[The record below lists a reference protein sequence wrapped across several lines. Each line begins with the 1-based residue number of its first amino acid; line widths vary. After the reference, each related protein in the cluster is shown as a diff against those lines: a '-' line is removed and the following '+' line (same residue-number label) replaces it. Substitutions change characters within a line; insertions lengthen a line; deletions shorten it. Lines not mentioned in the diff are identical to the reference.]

1 MSSSRSKLPEAR
13 GVSVIGIFNPET
25 LYEVPP
31 FQRGYAWQDEQVE
44 KLLDDLEKSYV
55 ARPAEPY
62 LLGQTILYEDE
73 SSNRLGI
80 VDGQQRLT
88 TLFLFIAIS
97 VAKLDK
103 RKDRKR
109 ILETKFSTYKLA
121 LLHHE
126 DGAENAIH
134 RLHVSGLGR
143 NFIDL
148 IIPIEDETQNEFV
161 VGDDTA
167 EESGGDFV
175 KIKFPTAENPSEENI
190 ETAYGIINS
199 FLDKNYPETQELF
212 EFLSYVCSRAYVLEL
227 RLGSMSQAIRTFA
240 IMNHRGRELDDAD
253 LIKNLLFEKIKDP
266 TRFNEISVNWDD
278 AQNELFRSRLK
289 RVKSMDFLL
298 GAMIGVATGESISSN
313 DVFDE
318 WIKFLGS
325 EDKALDFA
333 KQLPTKAKYIKNISL
348 GKTLTGEEAK
358 EVFGSYT
365 MKYVQHF
372 EVLLA
377 GEKLNA
383 SSYKTLASIVDARVI
398 LSQFSGE
405 KNQDFERLVH
415 KWAHQINNLRGNVSK
430 AEIVAA
436 SHDVLAKQDV
446 VAAIKRMEDQLD
458 LLDYGTASH
467 RVKIRYFLA
476 RCARV
481 VQDKHLHRQIA
492 DFEDLMTTGTKGK
505 PGFDI
510 DHIYP
515 KSDARIAQF
524 KLKELPGQPTKL
536 QVLNSI
542 GNLTLLHPGD
552 NRSQGDSLPNDAGKK
567 ENFAGSQLFINALL
581 TDPDEWGVNIKN
593 NVNLLSGLK
602 QLQGPN
608 PLLNKEWDA
617 DSIRKRKYF
626 YFKLFVED
634 LLSDFGLEDLDYF
647 SN

>member
-1 MSSSRSKLPEAR
+1 MASITRDALVAKAAAM
-13 GVSVIGIFNPET
+13 GVGIAADAT
-25 LYEVPP
+25 KA
-31 FQRGYAWQDEQVE
+31 Q
-44 KLLDDLEKSYV
+44 
-55 ARPAEPY
+55 
-62 LLGQTILYEDE
+62 
-73 SSNRLGI
+73 I
-80 VDGQQRLT
+80 VD
-88 TLFLFIAIS
+88 AMKAAVPAS
-97 VAKLDK
+97 
-103 RKDRKR
+103 
-109 ILETKFSTYKLA
+109 E
-121 LLHHE
+121 
-126 DGAENAIH
+126 
-134 RLHVSGLGR
+134 
-143 NFIDL
+143 
-148 IIPIEDETQNEFV
+148 PTQ
-161 VGDDTA
+161 
-167 EESGGDFV
+167 
-175 KIKFPTAENPSEENI
+175 SE
-190 ETAYGIINS
+190 
-199 FLDKNYPETQELF
+199 L
-212 EFLSYVCSRAYVLEL
+212 
-227 RLGSMSQAIRTFA
+227 
-240 IMNHRGRELDDAD
+240 
-253 LIKNLLFEKIKDP
+253 
-266 TRFNEISVNWDD
+266 
-278 AQNELFRSRLK
+278 
-289 RVKSMDFLL
+289 
-298 GAMIGVATGESISSN
+298 
-313 DVFDE
+313 
-318 WIKFLGS
+318 
-325 EDKALDFA
+325 
-333 KQLPTKAKYIKNISL
+333 
-348 GKTLTGEEAK
+348 EAK